1 MAPSRAGDRS
11 PLLAL
16 VAAAGYELWHAMS
29 DPLLTLREYAKLAPW
44 NIRDLAALSGG
55 ILDASGVTP
64 INAAAQS
71 RPSDRTIRFYVT
83 RHLMSPPEGRGTAAT
98 YGYRHLLQ
106 LLSIKLRQMEG
117 ATLATITRDITD
129 SPGDV
134 LEKRVAASLGNL
146 PAPEQIDFRGAGAPR
161 GRVARAVA
169 HRPEDA
175 PPGGASAPD
184 GTWYRLR
191 LDDGAELAV
200 RHDHPAARSGSQ
212 RQRLLERVA
221 RVLRDS
227 AGEQGP

>member
-1 MAPSRAGDRS
+1 
-11 PLLAL
+11 
-16 VAAAGYELWHAMS
+16 MS

-117 ATLATITRDITD
+117 ATLATITKDITD

-134 LEKRVAASLGNL
+134 LEKRVASSLGTL
-146 PAPEQIDFRGAGAPR
+146 PGPDQIDFHGPVAPR

-169 HRPEDA
+169 HRADEHPA
-175 PPGGASAPD
+175 AAAAPD

-191 LDDGAELAV
+191 LDDGAELAM
-200 RHDHPAARSGSQ
+200 RHDHPAVKSGGQ
-212 RQRLLERVA
+212 RQRLVERVA
-221 RVLRDS
+221 RALRE
-227 AGEQGP
+227 AAEQGP

>member
-1 MAPSRAGDRS
+1 
-11 PLLAL
+11 
-16 VAAAGYELWHAMS
+16 MS

-117 ATLATITRDITD
+117 ATLTAITKDIAD

-134 LEKRVAASLGNL
+134 LEKRVAAALGDL
-146 PAPEQIDFRGAGAPR
+146 PSPEELDFRGAAAPR
-161 GRVARAVA
+161 GRVARAVG
-169 HRPEDA
+169 HRAGAEEGSAVA
-175 PPGGASAPD
+175 PN
-184 GTWYRLR
+184 GTWYRIG
-191 LDDGAELAV
+191 LDDGAEVTL
-200 RHDHPAARSGSQ
+200 RHDHPAARTSAQ
-212 RQRLLERVA
+212 RQRLADRIARALREVA
-221 RVLRDS
+221 AE
-227 AGEQGP
+227 AGS

>member
-1 MAPSRAGDRS
+1 
-11 PLLAL
+11 
-16 VAAAGYELWHAMS
+16 MS

-117 ATLATITRDITD
+117 ATLATITKDITD

-134 LEKRVAASLGNL
+134 LEKRVAASLGSL
-146 PAPEQIDFRGAGAPR
+146 PSPEQIDFRGTAAPR
-161 GRVARAVA
+161 GRVARAVTRRA
-169 HRPEDA
+169 DDDPA
-175 PPGGASAPD
+175 AGAGAAPD

-191 LDDGAELAV
+191 LDDGAELSL
-200 RHDHPAARSGSQ
+200 RHDHPAVRSGGQ
-212 RQRLLERVA
+212 RQRLIERVT
-221 RVLRDS
+221 RLLRDS
-227 AGEQGP
+227 AVEQGP